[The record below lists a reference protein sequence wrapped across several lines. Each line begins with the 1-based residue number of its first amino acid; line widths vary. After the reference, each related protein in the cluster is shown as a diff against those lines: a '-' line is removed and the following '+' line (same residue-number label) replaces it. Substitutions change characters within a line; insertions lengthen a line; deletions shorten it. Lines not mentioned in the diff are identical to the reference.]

1 MKKISTLAVALITLG
16 SLVTPAQADKVSTET
31 LPSGYYKITSA
42 AYSSAEGSKFPW
54 GYMLNDYFL
63 EGNTNHATLLAKSFK
78 DNANNY
84 IWKITNN
91 GTATTIAIVN
101 GQGTPIKREDGA
113 SKSYTYK
120 EHSTLTPLLSNS
132 DVTTN
137 TYLFSE
143 YLNTPGTG
151 DPNHGYGDGAYKAV
165 AYWDKNTGSTTKWKL
180 ENLNISDENV
190 YTVSISGG
198 NSSCYVTRTLTD
210 GSEVAFNG
218 GFFVSTTTD
227 AISDD
232 TRAFTASA
240 LEDHKSIITI
250 NSTDKTISVVYTP
263 SLAGLKKLINTAKNI
278 QAIRGVG
285 YPTTTS
291 TNYGALEHVITTA
304 EAVTTEDDAP
314 TAYNALQTQ
323 IATYKSN
330 KVGIQMPEDGKVYRI
345 YGLWDDNSKI
355 YAVNKEGLLVNNK
368 YSTSGNASTQADKTD
383 LWVAQVVD
391 GHYEFANGKGDKL
404 FTYVDQ
410 GAANY
415 TPTNSLWVVA
425 SRRANSFG
433 KVNITTESSNTN
445 NIALNKNGQ
454 KMGQFGSSKTYVD
467 VNWSTEW
474 VFEEVSTSEFAGQTV
489 NFAAST
495 DSKNYATLNLPYAST
510 LPTGVTAY
518 KATVEGTTVNLT
530 EYKTENQV
538 LPANTPVLLTA
549 TTDGEKTFA
558 PATYAAAEKTGFQGT
573 LSAKAVTATNTYILS
588 RGNDG
593 TVKFFALDETSNTIN
608 ANKAYLVVS
617 GGSAQALN
625 FNFGN
630 TTGIQ
635 NAAVEGVN
643 ANAPLFDLSGRRVV
657 KAVKGGIYI
666 QNGKKFVK

>member
-1 MKKISTLAVALITLG
+1 MKKISTLAVALMTLG
-16 SLVTPAQADKVSTET
+16 SLVTPAQADVVPTST

-42 AYSSAEGSKFPW
+42 AADRTRKNVF
-54 GYMLNDYFL
+54 NDFSVSGNVNNVTL
-63 EGNTNHATLLAKSFK
+63 VGEAEGNTN
-78 DNANNY
+78 NY
-84 IWKITNN
+84 IWHITND
-91 GTATTIAIVN
+91 GTSTTIGIVN
-101 GQGTPIKREDGA
+101 GQGTPFTREDGNHGA
-113 SKSYTYK
+113 LGVVSY
-120 EHSTLTPLLSNS
+120 STLTPKN
-132 DVTTN
+132 VTSLESI
-137 TYLFSE
+137 LFGE
-143 YLNTPGTG
+143 YLHNPGNKDGNHTYGDYMGVAVYNGFTG
-151 DPNHGYGDGAYKAV
+151 D
-165 AYWDKNTGSTTKWKL
+165 NTRWNL

-227 AISDD
+227 AISEDAS
-232 TRAFTASA
+232 AFTASA
-240 LEDHKSIITI
+240 LEDHKSVITI

-263 SLAGLKKLINTAKNI
+263 TLAGLKNLINTAKEV

-304 EAVTTEDDAP
+304 EAVTTEDYAP
-314 TAYNALQTQ
+314 TAYAALQTQ

-345 YGLWDDNSKI
+345 YGLWDDGSKI

-368 YSTSGNASTQADKTD
+368 YSTSGNASTQTDKSD
-383 LWVAQVVD
+383 LWVAQVVN

-410 GAANY
+410 GNSNY

-445 NIALNKNGQ
+445 NIALNKNG
-454 KMGQFGSSKTYVD
+454 KKIGQYGNSKTAVD

-474 VFEEVSTSEFAGQTV
+474 CFVEVPTSEFAGQAV

-495 DSKNYATLNLPYAST
+495 DNKNYATLNLPYAST

-518 KATVEGTTVNLT
+518 KATVEGTIVNLT

-549 TTDGEKTFA
+549 TSDGSKTFA
-558 PATYAAAEKTGFQGT
+558 PAAYEAADNTTGFQGT
-573 LSAKAVTATNTYILS
+573 LAATAVDATNTYILS
-588 RGNDG
+588 KGNG
-593 TVKFFALDETSNTIN
+593 ETVKFFALDENNNTIN
-608 ANKAYLVVS
+608 ANKAYLVVPA
-617 GGSAQALN
+617 GGAQALN

>member
-1 MKKISTLAVALITLG
+1 MKKISTLAVALMTLG
-16 SLVTPAQADKVSTET
+16 SLVTPAQADVVSTET

-84 IWKITNN
+84 IWKITND

-113 SKSYTYK
+113 SGSYTYK

-165 AYWDKNTGSTTKWKL
+165 AYWSGEKGSTTKWKL
-180 ENLNISDENV
+180 ENLNISAEKV

-263 SLAGLKKLINTAKNI
+263 SLAGLRNLINTAKNI

-355 YAVNKEGLLVNNK
+355 YAVNKEGLLVHNK
-368 YSTSGNASTQADKTD
+368 YSTSGNASTQTDKSD

-404 FTYVDQ
+404 FTYMNQ
-410 GAANY
+410 ATANY

-474 VFEEVSTSEFAGQTV
+474 VFEEVPTSEFAGQTV

-530 EYKTENQV
+530 EYKTAV

-549 TTDGEKTFA
+549 TSADSKTFA
-558 PATYAAAEKTGFQGT
+558 PAPYVAAEETGFKGT
-573 LSAKAVTATNTYILS
+573 LAATAVTDANVYILS
-588 RGNDG
+588 KGNGD
-593 TVKFFALDETSNTIN
+593 TVKFFALDETNNTIN

-617 GGSAQALN
+617 KGINAQALN

>member
-84 IWKITNN
+84 IWKITND

-113 SKSYTYK
+113 SGSYTYK

-132 DVTTN
+132 DATAN

-143 YLNTPGTG
+143 YLNTPGTN

-165 AYWDKNTGSTTKWKL
+165 AYWNAEKGSTTKWKL

-240 LEDHKSIITI
+240 LEDHKSIITV
-250 NSTDKTISVVYTP
+250 NSADKTISVAYTP
-263 SLAGLKKLINTAKNI
+263 TLAGLKKLINTAKNI

-549 TTDGEKTFA
+549 TSEGLKTFA
-558 PATYAAAEKTGFQGT
+558 PAAYEAAEETGFQGT

-588 RGNDG
+588 KGNG
-593 TVKFFALDETSNTIN
+593 ETVKFFALDETSNTIN

>member
-1 MKKISTLAVALITLG
+1 MKKISTLAVALMTLG
-16 SLVTPAQADKVSTET
+16 SLVTPAQADVVPTST
-31 LPSGYYKITSA
+31 LPSGYYKIKSVA
-42 AYSSAEGSKFPW
+42 ADRTRKNVF
-54 GYMLNDYFL
+54 NDFSVSGNVNNVTL
-63 EGNTNHATLLAKSFK
+63 VGEAEGNTN
-78 DNANNY
+78 NY
-84 IWKITNN
+84 IWRITND
-91 GTATTIAIVN
+91 GTSTTIGIVN
-101 GQGTPIKREDGA
+101 GQGTPFTRENGNHGDMGVV
-113 SKSYTYK
+113 SY
-120 EHSTLTPLLSNS
+120 STLTPKS
-132 DVTTN
+132 VTSLESI
-137 TYLFSE
+137 LFGE
-143 YLNTPGTG
+143 YLHNPGNA
-151 DPNHGYGDGAYKAV
+151 DSNHTYGDYMGVAV
-165 AYWDKNTGSTTKWKL
+165 WQNKDNQTTRWKL
-180 ENLNISDENV
+180 EKLNISDENV

-227 AISDD
+227 AISDAS
-232 TRAFTASA
+232 AFTASA

-250 NSTDKTISVVYTP
+250 NSADKTISVAYTP
-263 SLAGLKKLINTAKNI
+263 TLAGLRNLINTAKEI

-304 EAVTTEDDAP
+304 EDVTTEEGVP
-314 TAYNALQTQ
+314 VAYAALQTQ
-323 IATYKSN
+323 IAIYKSN

-368 YSTSGNASTQADKTD
+368 YSTSGNASTQTDKSD

-410 GAANY
+410 GNLNY
-415 TPTNSLWVVA
+415 TPTNSFWVVA
-425 SRRANSFG
+425 SRRDNSFG

-445 NIALNKNGQ
+445 NIALNKNG
-454 KMGQFGSSKTYVD
+454 KKIGQYGNSKTAVD

-474 VFEEVSTSEFAGQTV
+474 CFEEVSTSEFAGQAV

-495 DSKNYATLNLPYAST
+495 DNKNYATLNLPYAST

-549 TTDGEKTFA
+549 TSAGSKTFA
-558 PATYAAAEKTGFQGT
+558 PAAYEAADNTTGFQGT
-573 LSAKAVTATNTYILS
+573 LAATAVDATNTYILS
-588 RGNDG
+588 KGNG
-593 TVKFFALDETSNTIN
+593 ETVKFFALDENNNTIN
-608 ANKAYLVVS
+608 ANKAYLVVPA
-617 GGSAQALN
+617 GGAQALN

>member
-1 MKKISTLAVALITLG
+1 MKKISTLAVALMTLG
-16 SLVTPAQADKVSTET
+16 SLVTPAQADVVPTTT

-42 AYSSAEGSKFPW
+42 AADRTRKNVF
-54 GYMLNDYFL
+54 NDFSVSGNVNNVTL
-63 EGNTNHATLLAKSFK
+63 VGEAEGNTN
-78 DNANNY
+78 NY
-84 IWKITNN
+84 IWHITND
-91 GTATTIAIVN
+91 GTSTTIGIVN
-101 GQGTPIKREDGA
+101 GQGTPFTREDGNHGA
-113 SKSYTYK
+113 LGVVSY
-120 EHSTLTPLLSNS
+120 STLTPKK
-132 DVTTN
+132 VTSLESI
-137 TYLFSE
+137 LFGE
-143 YLNTPGTG
+143 YLHNPGNKDGNHTYGAYMGVAVYNGFTG
-151 DPNHGYGDGAYKAV
+151 D
-165 AYWDKNTGSTTKWKL
+165 NTRWNL
-180 ENLNISDENV
+180 ENLKISDENV

-227 AISDD
+227 AISEDAS
-232 TRAFTASA
+232 AFTASA
-240 LEDHKSIITI
+240 LEDHKSVITI

-263 SLAGLKKLINTAKNI
+263 TLAGLKNLINTAKEV

-314 TAYNALQTQ
+314 TAYAALQTQ

-345 YGLWDDNSKI
+345 YGLWDDGSKI

-368 YSTSGNASTQADKTD
+368 YSTSGNASTQTDKSD
-383 LWVAQVVD
+383 LWVAQVVN

-410 GAANY
+410 GNSNY

-445 NIALNKNGQ
+445 NIALNKNG
-454 KMGQFGSSKTYVD
+454 KKIGQYGNSKTAVD

-474 VFEEVSTSEFAGQTV
+474 CFVEVPTSEFAGQAV

-495 DSKNYATLNLPYAST
+495 DNKNYATLNLPYAST

-518 KATVEGTTVNLT
+518 TAAVEGSTVNLT
-530 EYKTENQV
+530 EYKTAGNV

-549 TTDGEKTFA
+549 TTAGSKTFA
-558 PATYAAAEKTGFQGT
+558 PAAYKAAEETGFKGT
-573 LSAKAVTATNTYILS
+573 LGATAVTDANVYILS
-588 RGNDG
+588 NNGG
-593 TVKFFALDETSNTIN
+593 ETVKFFALDETKNTIN

-617 GGSAQALN
+617 APAAQALN

>member
-1 MKKISTLAVALITLG
+1 MKKISTLAVALMTLG
-16 SLVTPAQADKVSTET
+16 SLVTPAQADVVSTET

-42 AYSSAEGSKFPW
+42 AYSSAEDSKFPW

-84 IWKITNN
+84 IWKITND

-113 SKSYTYK
+113 SGSYTYK

-165 AYWDKNTGSTTKWKL
+165 AYWNKNTGSTTKWNL
-180 ENLNISDENV
+180 EKVDVDANV
-190 YTVSISGG
+190 YTVSIVTTST
-198 NSSCYVTRTLTD
+198 STTKPYITRTLTD
-210 GSEVAFNG
+210 GTKEYAFNS
-218 GFFVSTTTD
+218 GFFISDADLDKASLTASTLEGYETPDIKVDNTKKTVTAYYAKFDDLTALITSAKELLNTRGIGYPLSTSAAHIQLASVIDIASNITAESSAEDCAEAYTHLQNAITNYRSTTT
-227 AISDD
+227 
-232 TRAFTASA
+232 
-240 LEDHKSIITI
+240 
-250 NSTDKTISVVYTP
+250 
-263 SLAGLKKLINTAKNI
+263 
-278 QAIRGVG
+278 
-285 YPTTTS
+285 
-291 TNYGALEHVITTA
+291 
-304 EAVTTEDDAP
+304 
-314 TAYNALQTQ
+314 
-323 IATYKSN
+323 
-330 KVGIQMPEDGKVYRI
+330 GIQLPEDGKVYKM
-345 YGLWDDNSKI
+345 YGLN
-355 YAVNKEGLLVNNK
+355 GTNK
-368 YSTSGNASTQADKTD
+368 YYAKNGDNQNFVVQKIKDGTYRFVSTSGDQKGYTFESNID
-383 LWVAQVVD
+383 LDLKV
-391 GHYEFANGKGDKL
+391 Y
-404 FTYVDQ
+404 
-410 GAANY
+410 
-415 TPTNSLWVVA
+415 
-425 SRRANSFG
+425 RRINFG
-433 KVNITTESSNTN
+433 
-445 NIALNKNGQ
+445 ALNLASGTTSIGINSNGST
-454 KMGQFGSSKTYVD
+454 GRFSNNNYVGIISG
-467 VNWSTEW
+467 VGYSTEIY
-474 VFEEVSTSEFAGQTV
+474 FEEVTDFAGQTV

-495 DSKNYATLNLPYAST
+495 DGKNYATLNLPYASK
-510 LPTGVTAY
+510 LPEGVTAY
-518 KATVEGTTVNLT
+518 KAGNVVDNDLNITV
-530 EYKTENQV
+530 YKNAGDV

-549 TTDGEKTFA
+549 TSAGEKTFA
-558 PATYAAAEKTGFQGT
+558 PAPYAAAEGTGFQGT

-588 RGNDG
+588 KNGG
-593 TVKFFALDETSNTIN
+593 ETVKFFALDETNNTIN

-617 GGSAQALN
+617 GGAAQALN

>member
-1 MKKISTLAVALITLG
+1 MKKISTLAVALMTLG
-16 SLVTPAQADKVSTET
+16 SLVTPAQADVVPTST
-31 LPSGYYKITSA
+31 LPSGYYKIKSVA
-42 AYSSAEGSKFPW
+42 ADRTRKNVF
-54 GYMLNDYFL
+54 NDFSVSGNVNNVTL
-63 EGNTNHATLLAKSFK
+63 VGEAEGNTN
-78 DNANNY
+78 NY
-84 IWKITNN
+84 IWRITND
-91 GTATTIAIVN
+91 GTSTTIGIVN
-101 GQGTPIKREDGA
+101 GQGTPFTRENGNHGDMGVV
-113 SKSYTYK
+113 SY
-120 EHSTLTPLLSNS
+120 STLTPKS
-132 DVTTN
+132 VTSLESI
-137 TYLFSE
+137 LFGE
-143 YLNTPGTG
+143 YLHNPGNA
-151 DPNHGYGDGAYKAV
+151 DSNHTYGDYMGVAV
-165 AYWDKNTGSTTKWKL
+165 WQNKDNQTTRWKL
-180 ENLNISDENV
+180 EKLNISDENV

-227 AISDD
+227 AISDAS
-232 TRAFTASA
+232 AFTASA

-250 NSTDKTISVVYTP
+250 NSADKTISVAYTP
-263 SLAGLKKLINTAKNI
+263 TLAGLRNLINTAKEI

-304 EAVTTEDDAP
+304 EDVTTEEGVP
-314 TAYNALQTQ
+314 VAYAALQTQ

-368 YSTSGNASTQADKTD
+368 YSTSGNASTQTDKSD

-410 GAANY
+410 GNLNY
-415 TPTNSLWVVA
+415 TPTNSFWVVA
-425 SRRANSFG
+425 SRRDNSFG

-445 NIALNKNGQ
+445 NIALNKNG
-454 KMGQFGSSKTYVD
+454 KKIGQYGNSKTAVD

-474 VFEEVSTSEFAGQTV
+474 CFEEVSTSEFAGQAV

-495 DSKNYATLNLPYAST
+495 DNKNYATLNLPYAST

-549 TTDGEKTFA
+549 TSAGSKTFA
-558 PATYAAAEKTGFQGT
+558 PAAYEAADNTTGFQGT
-573 LSAKAVTATNTYILS
+573 LAATAVDATNTYILS
-588 RGNDG
+588 KGNG
-593 TVKFFALDETSNTIN
+593 ETVKFFALDENNNTIN
-608 ANKAYLVVS
+608 ANKAYLVVPA
-617 GGSAQALN
+617 GGAQALN

>member
-1 MKKISTLAVALITLG
+1 MKKISTLAVALMTLG
-16 SLVTPAQADKVSTET
+16 SLVTPAQADVVPTSM
-31 LPSGYYKITSA
+31 LPSGYYKIKSVA
-42 AYSSAEGSKFPW
+42 ADRDRKNVF
-54 GYMLNDYFL
+54 NDFSVSGNVNNVTL
-63 EGNTNHATLLAKSFK
+63 VGEAEGNTN
-78 DNANNY
+78 NY
-84 IWKITNN
+84 IWHITND
-91 GTATTIAIVN
+91 GTSTTIGIVN
-101 GQGTPIKREDGA
+101 GQGTPITRENGNHGDMGVV
-113 SKSYTYK
+113 SY
-120 EHSTLTPLLSNS
+120 STLTPKS
-132 DVTTN
+132 VTSLESI
-137 TYLFSE
+137 LFGE
-143 YLNTPGTG
+143 YLHNPGNA
-151 DPNHGYGDGAYKAV
+151 DSNHTYGDYMGVAV
-165 AYWDKNTGSTTKWKL
+165 WQNKDNQTTRWKL

-227 AISDD
+227 AISDAS
-232 TRAFTASA
+232 AFTASA

-250 NSTDKTISVVYTP
+250 NSVDKTISVVYTP
-263 SLAGLKKLINTAKNI
+263 SLAGLKNLIKTAKNI

-291 TNYGALEHVITTA
+291 TNYGTLEHVITTA

-314 TAYNALQTQ
+314 TAYAALQTQ

-410 GAANY
+410 GTANY

-474 VFEEVSTSEFAGQTV
+474 VFEEVPTSEFAGQTV

-530 EYKTENQV
+530 EYKTAV

-549 TTDGEKTFA
+549 TSADSKTFA
-558 PATYAAAEKTGFQGT
+558 PAPYVAAEETGFKGT
-573 LSAKAVTATNTYILS
+573 LAATAVTDANVYILS
-588 RGNDG
+588 KGNGD
-593 TVKFFALDETSNTIN
+593 TVKFFALDETNNTIN

-617 GGSAQALN
+617 KGTNAQALN